1 MYVHWFANL
10 KLLSYYNFSFL
21 GANSSRVAKLANQIC
36 TKPGLINFN
45 FQLVS
50 FELMSYVVQT
60 TWPHTQAP
68 LQKAFHMGGGLGT
81 ILQTTNLK
89 MRERE
94 RGWVGKHASLCSV
107 DIHTCTFYACVVF
120 LACGLILV
128 TFSKVCGGPCMSC
141 TGNEFYATQCSVHVM
156 GGVSVEQGHYPVST
170 SQTCVGW
177 NECIMCVKQVRC
189 VQGSIL

>member
-21 GANSSRVAKLANQIC
+21 GANSSRVAELANQIC
-36 TKPGLINFN
+36 TKPGLTNFN

-60 TWPHTQAP
+60 TWPRTQAP
-68 LQKAFHMGGGLGT
+68 LQKAFYMERSLGT

-94 RGWVGKHASLCSV
+94 REERVGRQ
-107 DIHTCTFYACVVF
+107 ACLFV
-120 LACGLILV
+120 
-128 TFSKVCGGPCMSC
+128 
-141 TGNEFYATQCSVHVM
+141 
-156 GGVSVEQGHYPVST
+156 
-170 SQTCVGW
+170 
-177 NECIMCVKQVRC
+177 
-189 VQGSIL
+189 